1 MIVNSNTAA
10 ALECYMCVYRD
21 RFSLVIKWKQEH
33 IVLAHLAYLLGYS
46 VF

>member
-21 RFSLVIKWKQEH
+21 RFSLIKWKQEH